1 MQEAAQF
8 ESWADRLVEGT
19 WALPEG
25 PEAIARIN
33 QLMAEPLP
41 VGPDA
46 TNATEQLY
54 DLLGDDQLFDELAA
68 LAKTDANADA
78 RPLIQQRLEQL
89 GMENIITAN
98 ADQPD
103 MQEDLD
109 VDGVMM
115 TRPSNMSS

>member
-1 MQEAAQF
+1 VA
-8 ESWADRLVEGT
+8 RLN
-19 WALPEG
+19 
-25 PEAIARIN
+25 R
-33 QLMAEPLP
+33 LMAEDLP

-54 DLLGDDQLFDELAA
+54 DLLGDDQLFDELAE
-68 LAKTDANADA
+68 LAHTDANADA
-78 RPLIQQRLEQL
+78 RPLIRQRLQQL
-89 GMENIITAN
+89 GMANILDST
-98 ADQPD
+98 PD